1 MHPYLQRLYVPV
13 NVQQFF
19 EPYLNA
25 DHNGDLVFS
34 YGHETEVFGLAFHR
48 VPIAENLWIAGN
60 QNLAMVRQ
68 VFICE
73 SAMEAIAYL
82 SMNFVAFRD
91 FENLLFI
98 ATGSKP
104 NTEQFRYILQ
114 NLPGKAFTLIS
125 SKDLLGRVCDLKAAA
140 GIRKMP
146 VAVAFENEQLKIH
159 FRFRTYTFSPDGFSL
174 NFFEKLSGYQFN
186 LKTSKPKDFNCW
198 LDQLKA
204 FAF

>member
-1 MHPYLQRLYVPV
+1 MDPYLQRLYVPV

-19 EPYLNA
+19 DPYLNS
-25 DHNGDLVFS
+25 DHKGDLVFS
-34 YGHETEVFGLAFHR
+34 YGRETEVFGLAFHR

-60 QNLAMVRQ
+60 QNLSVVRQ

-82 SMNFVAFRD
+82 SMNSAFFRD
-91 FENLLFI
+91 TENLLFI
-98 ATGSKP
+98 ATGANP
-104 NTEQFRYILQ
+104 NPEQFRYVLD
-114 NLPGKAFTLIS
+114 NLAGRTFTLVN
-125 SKDLLGRVCDLKAAA
+125 SKDMLGRICDLKTAA

-146 VAVAFENEQLKIH
+146 VAVCFENELLHIGFRLK
-159 FRFRTYTFSPDGFSL
+159 TYTISPDVFSL
-174 NFFEKLSGYQFN
+174 NAFEKCSGYRFN